1 MHLKNVSASICP
13 RVRTDGSEVNIE
25 FSVSS
30 KVVDVM
36 MDVEGIGI
44 HKEVKRGCS
53 HERHTYGNDPF
64 RRNARILS

>member
-1 MHLKNVSASICP
+1 MQLKNVSASICP
-13 RVRTDGSEVNIE
+13 RVSTEGS
-25 FSVSS
+25 SLSYS

>member
-1 MHLKNVSASICP
+1 M
-13 RVRTDGSEVNIE
+13 E

>member
-1 MHLKNVSASICP
+1 MQLKNVSASICP
-13 RVRTDGSEVNIE
+13 RVRTDGSEVNME
-25 FSVSS
+25 FS
-30 KVVDVM
+30 VVDVM